1 MWNGDLAMNRVS
13 NIVITGFMG
22 SGKTTVGKILARQ
35 LNRKFVDMDEVIESR
50 TGLSIPQLF
59 QTYGEGFFRA
69 IEQGLAHE
77 LATQSGLVVAT
88 GGGALVADELRG
100 MMGRYGT
107 LVCLK
112 AAKAEI
118 KARLAAANERPL
130 AGNWERLLEQRQ
142 AAYAQIAHQ
151 IETAGKSPP
160 EIAAE
165 IAALAQQPLHVRTPD
180 GDGYKIWIGQGGL
193 NDIDR
198 HIDAMGLQ
206 GHVVVVSNETVAPL
220 YGQRLVSRL
229 PHADLIVTADGEAHK
244 NLRTVA
250 RIYDEMLALGADRH
264 TVLIA
269 LGGGVIGDTAG
280 YAAATYMRGIRL
292 IQMPTTL
299 LSMVDSSI
307 GGKVGVDLPQGKNLI
322 GAFKQPQAVLIDAD
336 VLSTLPP
343 LQWRCGMA
351 EVIKHG
357 LIARPSLLD
366 PQMWKKENI
375 VQLVRQAVQVKAQI
389 VEADP
394 FEHGIRA
401 HLNLGHTF
409 GHALEKATDYRVP
422 HGEAV
427 AIGIVKAAKLSCHLG
442 LIDAGLVERIVALL
456 ERIGLP
462 TDMDL
467 DADSWHEAMST
478 DKKWRGGKSRFV
490 LLKGLGEA
498 AVVEGLPKEDILA
511 AL

>member
-1 MWNGDLAMNRVS
+1 MAMNKVN

-22 SGKTTVGKILARQ
+22 AGKTTVGKIAARQ
-35 LNRKFVDMDEVIESR
+35 LNRKFVDMDKVIEAR

-59 QTYGEGFFRA
+59 QDYGEGFFRA

-77 LATQSGLVVAT
+77 LATQSGLVIAT

-100 MMGRYGT
+100 MMGQYGM

-118 KARLAAANERPL
+118 KARLAETNERPL

-151 IETAGKSPP
+151 VETAGKSPA

-165 IAALAQQPLHVRTPD
+165 IAALAEQPLHVKTPD
-180 GDGYKIWIGQGGL
+180 GDGYKIWINRGAL
-193 NDIDR
+193 NNIAQ
-198 HIDAMGLQ
+198 HIDAMRLR
-206 GHVVVVSNETVAPL
+206 GHVVVVSNETIAPL
-220 YGQRLVSRL
+220 YGQQLVSRL
-229 PHADLIVTADGEAHK
+229 PHADLIVTADGEEHK
-244 NLRTVA
+244 NLRTA
-250 RIYDEMLALGADRH
+250 AGIYDEMLALGADRH

-269 LGGGVIGDTAG
+269 LGGGVTGDTAG
-280 YAAATYMRGIRL
+280 YVAATYMRGIRL
-292 IQMPTTL
+292 VQMPTTL
-299 LSMVDSSI
+299 LSMVDSSV

-322 GAFKQPQAVLIDAD
+322 GAFKQPQAVVIDVD
-336 VLSTLPP
+336 VLETLPA

-357 LIARPSLLD
+357 LIGRPSLLD
-366 PQMWKKENI
+366 PKMWAKENV
-375 VQLVRQAVQVKAQI
+375 VQLVRQAVQVKVQI

-394 FEHGIRA
+394 LEYGIRA

-427 AIGIVKAAKLSCHLG
+427 AIGIVKAAKLSRHLG
-442 LIDAGLVERIVALL
+442 LIDTRLVERIEAVL
-456 ERIGLP
+456 EQIGLP

-467 DADSWHEAMST
+467 DADSWYEAMST
-478 DKKWRGGKSRFV
+478 DKKWKGGRSRFV

-498 AVVEGLPKEDILA
+498 AVVEGLSKEDILA
-511 AL
+511 VL